1 MGRAIDFER
10 AIKLPLLAVPLNIAN
25 GDGSCRETIKN
36 ELMHVINPKR
46 NVNFAQAPSE
56 KVSNF
61 VINFIALVQILTV
74 IPKIFENLIWK
85 TIKMLPA
92 RFITL
97 HVVADSYR
105 EVSIKSVEKKKR
117 GITPKIYVKWV
128 SSNVPRELQQFFQNS
143 DNKSRLIELFID
155 DVIQKRYKVLNVTI
169 ATKILLSKD
178 GLCRSVTS
186 SSTTEMT
193 DLSSNHEE
201 AVTKVILHC
210 VNAFSASGVL

>member
-36 ELMHVINPKR
+36 ELMHVINSKR

-61 VINFIALVQILTV
+61 VINFIALLQILTV

-178 GLCRSVTS
+178 GLCRSVTFS
-186 SSTTEMT
+186 SATEMT

-201 AVTKVILHC
+201 ADTKVILHC